1 MTLRSDVLGAIA
13 EVQSDPELNAL
24 RFPLSG
30 SWSDGTQCRYAVKD
44 PNKGQR
50 RERQLQT
57 DPLPASLR
65 LLKICPGDPA
75 PLPGSHADYQG
86 GRLVLGLWSD
96 ESAYTGQRVGVC
108 RLVDERMRLGLLDLP
123 GQLGHFTPAEVQAM
137 LDILGTPL
145 EVQRQTSSGEW
156 TADGRQ
162 SAASAPVWAGR
173 GLLLPL
179 STQQAADMGSTTP
192 TPLLRAYLPVDAPV
206 SEPGFSLTAP
216 PSALAYSPVRD
227 AIYWEGRCWEVL
239 LAAPGERS
247 Q

>member
-1 MTLRSDVLGAIA
+1 MTSPREQFAA
-13 EVQSDPELNAL
+13 AKRANPAFFFPERAV
-24 RFPLSG
+24 
-30 SWSDGTQCRYAVKD
+30 WSDGVERRFKVSDPNRTTDLAPLGLSKD
-44 PNKGQR
+44 P
-50 RERQLQT
+50 LA
-57 DPLPASLR
+57 ASLR
-65 LLKICPGDPA
+65 LVKFHPDEPWPA
-75 PLPGSHADYQG
+75 APASVMSSKGL
-86 GRLVLGLWSD
+86 LVLGMLTD
-96 ESAYTGQRVGVC
+96 ESNLFGTRVGVC
-108 RLVDERMRLGLLDLP
+108 RLVDERLRPGLLDLP
-123 GQLGHFTPAEVQAM
+123 GQLGHFTPAEVQAVF
-137 LDILGTPL
+137 DILGTPL
-145 EVQRQTSSGEW
+145 EIQRHTSSGEW

-162 SAASAPVWAGR
+162 SAMSAPVWAGR

-179 STQQAADMGSTTP
+179 STQQAADVGSTTP